1 MYNIKQWK
9 IAALMLFSLALVIIF
24 TTSNA
29 FAEDSAGKDVLHAV
43 TMTYDQD
50 IVDIYNNVYVVSI
63 DDQKDITLDF
73 DVEEGFYGVK
83 TILLRDITEDGE
95 AK

>member
-1 MYNIKQWK
+1 MGIIKRRG
-9 IAALMLFSLALVIIF
+9 ILLFTLFAFASAAFLGSPN
-24 TTSNA
+24 T

-50 IVDIYNNVYVVSI
+50 VVDIYNNVYVVSI

-83 TILLRDITEDGE
+83 TI
-95 AK
+95 

>member
-1 MYNIKQWK
+1 MFAPAEI
-9 IAALMLFSLALVIIF
+9 
-24 TTSNA
+24 TTAS
-29 FAEDSAGKDVLHAV
+29 DPLHSV
-43 TMTYDQD
+43 TLTYDQD
-50 IVDIYNNVYVVSI
+50 VVDIYNNVYVVSI

-95 AK
+95 TKNICQTGTLF